1 MARSKSKQKRTKIAI
16 RRKNKAHAK
25 RKKLKLLANKIN
37 KKEVK
42 PKKTSREK
50 TAKSQ

>member
-25 RKKLKLLANKIN
+25 RKKTKLLANKIN
-37 KKEVK
+37 KKEDK
-42 PKKTSREK
+42 PKKAPKEK
-50 TAKSQ
+50 TTKSQ